1 MRRLAA
7 RESRGCGPKISHSFS
22 IGKRT
27 GGYPKTAI
35 ACSARRSLCICEKLA
50 KDFWRVFL
58 SGCMLPLLN
67 GWLRRGLSMRHKPR
81 LDGYTAGIIGLGLL
95 PIAMAFAAVLIP

>member
-1 MRRLAA
+1 MATQDRREAAGLKYAIHSRLGREQAGTPRRLSLAA
-7 RESRGCGPKISHSFS
+7 RAGR
-22 IGKRT
+22 
-27 GGYPKTAI
+27 
-35 ACSARRSLCICEKLA
+35 CICEKLA
-50 KDFWRVFL
+50 KDFGRVFL

-67 GWLRRGLSMRHKPR
+67 GWLRGGLSMRHKPR